1 MSSLFTAQ
9 RGETVLLFII
19 VVFSL
24 YLGNLVGALFEER
37 VMTIFITFGFILIF
51 YGVFKVIM
59 KGLYKE

>member
-9 RGETVLLFII
+9 RGETLLLFII

-37 VMTIFITFGFILIF
+37 VMTVFITFGFILIF
-51 YGVFKVIM
+51 YGVFKVIV
-59 KGLYKE
+59 KGLQKE